1 MYTYILNL
9 CTYIKLSPSEFHN
22 FYVRFDCFIAMMVV
36 ITWLKGLDKSK
47 GF

>member
-9 CTYIKLSPSEFHN
+9 YTYIKLSLSEFHN
-22 FYVRFDCFIAMMVV
+22 FYVSFDCFIAMMPV
-36 ITWLKGLDKSK
+36 IIWLEGLGKSK